1 MAARRSG
8 AAGSVAGARALPA
21 VLCLLGVLGP
31 SSAVSAGRFPVF
43 GPEVLRSKAGS
54 TILAA
59 RPGPGYVLHVE
70 AADPGAV
77 PRFNVWLNGTA
88 VVRWDELV
96 ETALPLERPV
106 TLAARNSLKVE
117 VLGEGGGAVR
127 LSILGTDDQPP
138 TISAVAAPRANA
150 AGWQAA
156 PVTIRFVCADDR
168 SGVAV
173 CPPPAAAGRE

>member
-106 TLAARNSLKVE
+106 TLAAPMPP
-117 VLGEGGGAVR
+117 GGRRLPSRSASCAPMTGAA
-127 LSILGTDDQPP
+127 SP
-138 TISAVAAPRANA
+138 SAR
-150 AGWQAA
+150 
-156 PVTIRFVCADDR
+156 
-168 SGVAV
+168 
-173 CPPPAAAGRE
+173 PPPRSAAKAPGRRSPARPW